1 MKKRILAL
9 IMGACLAVTAV
20 GCGGKEIS
28 NDKITIKQYKGLK
41 VEKTETVE
49 VTDEDVEASIES
61 TLATLATYNDIT
73 DRSVQEGDLVTM
85 DYVGTVDGVAFEGG
99 TAEGA
104 SLEIGSGQYIDGFE
118 EQLVGH
124 NVGEVFD
131 INVTF
136 PEGYSEALGGKDA
149 VFNITLNKIQEV
161 IIPELTDDILPELG
175 TEAKTVKEYKEEVRK
190 DLEKSNAETAET
202 ENEQKVWAALIE
214 NCVID
219 KYPEDKLEETIS
231 SIESEVSYVASM
243 YDMSASEFVETY
255 YGITSEEMAKNL
267 MKQEYAIELIA
278 EKEKLELTNDDYEKG
293 LADLAEQYGYDD
305 VDEFEEEAGA
315 EAAKKK
321 ILQKKVGTFLKEN
334 CKFVKAKDTDK
345 EEK

>member
-9 IMGACLAVTAV
+9 IMGVCLAATTV
-20 GCGGKEIS
+20 GCGAKEIS

-41 VEKTETVE
+41 VEKSEVIE
-49 VTDEDVEASIES
+49 VTDQDVEDSIES
-61 TLATLATYNDIT
+61 TLSTMATYNDIT
-73 DRSVQEGDLVTM
+73 DRAVEEGDLVTM
-85 DYVGTVDGVAFEGG
+85 DYVGTVDGVAFEDG

-104 SLEIGSGQYIDGFE
+104 TLEIGSGQYIDGFE
-118 EQLVGH
+118 DQLIGH
-124 NVGEVFD
+124 KTGEKFD
-131 INVTF
+131 IDVTF
-136 PEGYSEALGGKDA
+136 PEGYSEELGGKDA
-149 VFNITLNKIQEV
+149 VFSITLNKIQEI
-161 IIPELTDDILPELG
+161 IIPELTDELVAQLSD
-175 TEAKTVKEYKEEVRK
+175 TAKTVKEYKAEVKK
-190 DLEKSNAETAET
+190 DLETSNAETAET

-243 YDMSASEFVETY
+243 YDMSASEFVKTY

-267 MKQEYAIELIA
+267 IKQEYAIELII

-315 EAAKKK
+315 DTAKQM
-321 ILQKKVGTFLKEN
+321 ILQKKVGEFLMEN

>member
-9 IMGACLAVTAV
+9 IMGVCLTTTVV
-20 GCGGKEIS
+20 GCGGKEVS
-28 NDKITIKQYKGLK
+28 NDKITIKQYKGLE
-41 VEKTETVE
+41 VEKTEAVK
-49 VTDEDVEASIES
+49 VTDEDVEASIQS
-61 TLATLATYNDIT
+61 TLSTKATYNDIT
-73 DRSVQEGDLVTM
+73 DRPVQEGDLVTM

-104 SLEIGSGQYIDGFE
+104 NLEIGSGQFIDGFE
-118 EQLVGH
+118 DQLIGH
-124 NVGEVFD
+124 SVGEQFD

-136 PEGYSEALGGKDA
+136 PEGYSEELGGKDA
-149 VFNITLNKIQEV
+149 VFAITLHKIQEV
-161 IIPELTDDILPELG
+161 IVPELTDDLLPELG
-175 TEAKTVKEYKEEVRK
+175 TEAKTVKEYKELIKK
-190 DLEKSNAETAET
+190 DLEKSNAETAKT

-231 SIESEVSYVASM
+231 GIESEVSYVASM
-243 YDMSASEFVETY
+243 YDMSASDFIKTY

-267 MKQEYAIELIA
+267 IKQEYAIELIA
-278 EKEKLELTNDDYEKG
+278 EKEKLELNNDDYEKG
-293 LADLAEQYGYDD
+293 LAELAEQYGYDN

-315 EAAKKK
+315 DTAKQM
-321 ILQKKVGTFLKEN
+321 ILQKKVGKFLMDN